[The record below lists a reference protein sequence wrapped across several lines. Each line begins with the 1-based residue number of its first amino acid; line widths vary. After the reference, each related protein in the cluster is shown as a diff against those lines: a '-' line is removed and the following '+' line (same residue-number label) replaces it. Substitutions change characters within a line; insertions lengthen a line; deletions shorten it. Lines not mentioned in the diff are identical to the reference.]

1 MTRSVT
7 RRQIL
12 HRGAALP
19 LALPLAFPLAAR
31 AQKKYDRG
39 ASDTEIKI
47 GNFAPY
53 SGPASAYGTL
63 AKTNAAYFD
72 KVNAEGGINGR
83 KIRFISLDDA
93 YNPAQSVEQTRK
105 LVERDGVLLLFAAV
119 GTSHNLAIRNY
130 LNQRKVPNLFLS
142 TGSPRLGDKEKYP
155 WMLGFRTSYHAEGET
170 MARHIVATRPD
181 AKVGILVQNDDFGKD
196 YLQGFMAGF
205 GDRAKQLIVSQQS
218 YELSDPTADSQI
230 VALKNSGANVFVNLA
245 TPKFAAQAIRKVAE
259 LGWQPAH
266 YLASVSYS
274 IQSVLKP
281 AGLDNAKGIMT
292 VGYLIDPSDPKYA
305 NTPQVAEY
313 RQFMQKYYPGGDPD
327 DSLNVIGY
335 SQAQAMEHL
344 LRQCGDDLTHEN
356 IMRQAGRLD
365 LELPLLMP
373 GIKMQTT
380 PGDFYPIKTVRM
392 LQFDGSHYNIID

>member
-1 MTRSVT
+1 MFNYTK
-7 RRQIL
+7 RRQFL
-12 HRGAALP
+12 KYGGALPFALP
-19 LALPLAFPLAAR
+19 LATQ

-63 AKTNAAYFD
+63 AKTNAAYFE

-119 GTSHNLAIRNY
+119 GTSHNLAVRNY

-155 WMLGFRTSYHAEGET
+155 WMLGFRSSYHTEGET
-170 MARHIVATRPD
+170 MARHIITAQPD

-196 YLQGFMAGF
+196 YLQGFMQGF
-205 GDRAKQLIVSQQS
+205 GEHAKQLIVSQQS
-218 YELSDPTADSQI
+218 YELSDPTADSQM
-230 VALKNSGANVFVNLA
+230 VALKNSGANVFINIT
-245 TPKFAAQAIRKVAE
+245 TPKFAAQAIRKAAE
-259 LGWQPAH
+259 LDWKPTH
-266 YLASVSYS
+266 YVASVSQS

-305 NTPQVAEY
+305 KTHEVSEY
-313 RQFMQKYYPGGDPD
+313 LKFMQQYYPSGDPN

-335 SQAQAMEHL
+335 SQAQALEHVL
-344 LRQCGDDLTHEN
+344 KQCGDDLTRIN
-356 IMRQAGRLD
+356 IMRQTERLD
-365 LELPLLMP
+365 LALPLMMP
-373 GIKMQTT
+373 GIKLQAG

-392 LQFDGSHYNIID
+392 LQFDGSHYAVID